1 LAGGFYFFVF
11 VALISIL
18 GLREF
23 YGLAEAKGVFP
34 QRIPGLV
41 LGLLVNAVFMFAR
54 FRDIVVSAF
63 NRVGIGIPAPTMAQL
78 FLILFLIAVPVM
90 MVAELRRN
98 RGSALLNLSV
108 TVFGVAYIS
117 LFFGSLIG
125 LRELFI
131 PEDFPIFR
139 NFQLTGIAVPD
150 EVAARVYRW
159 GGYTVLVVFASIWV
173 CDSAAYFAGRAF
185 GRHKL
190 FERVSPKKTWEGAI
204 AGFAGAVV
212 AFAAGKYLALPY
224 MSLAEA
230 ILCGVIVGVFG
241 QLGDLAESLLK
252 RDAGVKDS
260 SSLIPGHGGILD
272 RFDSLMF
279 VSPLLFFYLD
289 FIVF

>member
-1 LAGGFYFFVF
+1 MAGGFYFFLF
-11 VALISIL
+11 VALVSTL

-23 YGLAEAKGVFP
+23 YGLAEAKGAFP
-34 QRIPGLV
+34 QRAAGMV
-41 LGLLVNAVFMFAR
+41 LGLLIAVVFMFAR
-54 FRDIVVSAF
+54 FRDLVVLAF

-78 FLILFLIAVPVM
+78 FLILFLIAVPLM

-98 RGSALLNLSV
+98 RGSALVNLSV
-108 TVFGVAYIS
+108 TVFGAAYVS
-117 LFFGSLIG
+117 VFFGSLVG

-131 PEDFPIFR
+131 PEDFPVFR
-139 NFQLTGIAVPD
+139 NFQLTGIAIPD
-150 EVAARVYRW
+150 DVAGKVYRW

-190 FERVSPKKTWEGAI
+190 FERVSPKKTWEGAV
-204 AGFAGAVV
+204 AGFVGAVV
-212 AFAAGKYLALPY
+212 AFVAGKYIALPY
-224 MSLAEA
+224 LGLAEA
-230 ILCGVIVGVFG
+230 VFCGVIVGVFG
-241 QLGDLAESLLK
+241 QVGDLAESLLK
-252 RDAGVKDS
+252 RDAGMKDS